1 MKIKNSQVRSVLYGL
16 RTQWGQKIT
25 LKTQTVTV
33 NLDTGLRAT
42 EDVVVKV
49 IRQAIVLPEVLDSY
63 IINLIGSVLQANK
76 GKIDAGTRLVIIDGC
91 QLRGETVEIGMLAEI
106 GGITMEVSSLPMD
119 ILSGQ
124 GYLLVFRRKA

>member
-1 MKIKNSQVRSVLYGL
+1 MKIKNSQVRDVLYGL

-33 NLDTGLRAT
+33 DYDTGSRTT
-42 EDVVVKV
+42 EDVVVKA

-76 GKIDAGTRLVIIDGC
+76 GKIDAGTRLVIVDGR
-91 QLRGETVEIGMLAEI
+91 QLRGETITIGMLAEI
-106 GGITMEVSSLPMD
+106 EDVTMEVSSLPLD